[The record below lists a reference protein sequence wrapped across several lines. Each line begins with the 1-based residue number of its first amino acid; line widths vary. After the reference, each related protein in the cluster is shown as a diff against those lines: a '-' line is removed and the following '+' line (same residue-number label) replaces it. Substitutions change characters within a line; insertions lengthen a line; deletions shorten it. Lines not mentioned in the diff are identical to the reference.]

1 MCQILSINHTSQTAK
16 VKPLIQQIQHEV
28 LEFPVAQLVKYVQ
41 VGDHVKVTDGR
52 YAGETG
58 TVVNVEEPE
67 EQQFVAI
74 VLTDNSAK
82 EIQVFVRDVRVS
94 TEVATGL
101 DSLGGYEQGDLVML
115 GMTNVGVIIN
125 VGLEDFQVITQAGTL
140 QTVRLQELHG
150 KCNRHSANNVVL
162 DSRTNHIQM
171 NDMVNVEDGP
181 HKGSSG
187 TIKHIH
193 RAYLFLHSNLRLQHT
208 GIFVVRARHVV
219 LAGSKSRA
227 AQMGSLGAGGAQ
239 MGKGGKGAKG
249 TGKGTR
255 DELCGKTVKI
265 TRGLFKGYIGI
276 VIEAT
281 GTFVCRVPQQVLFLR
296 VSLQQM
302 RPPKSSCTQ
311 RKRSTLSIVRTSW
324 SSGTNKVNSTTTVME
339 EIRVP
344 LLECPRRFTS
354 WIHRRILHRC
364 IPLMVRLFFRFR
376 LLE

>member
-1 MCQILSINHTSQTAK
+1 MTHTGVTPTLEELQAFRNHDKTGEEDPAEQDLFGIMGDDAGPKTVTLGQGDTVRVTEGDLQNLMCQILSINHTSQTAK

-193 RAYLFLHSNLRLQHT
+193 RAYLFLLVDFQS
-208 GIFVVRARHVV
+208 
-219 LAGSKSRA
+219 
-227 AQMGSLGAGGAQ
+227 
-239 MGKGGKGAKG
+239 
-249 TGKGTR
+249 
-255 DELCGKTVKI
+255 
-265 TRGLFKGYIGI
+265 
-276 VIEAT
+276 
-281 GTFVCRVPQQVLFLR
+281 
-296 VSLQQM
+296 
-302 RPPKSSCTQ
+302 
-311 RKRSTLSIVRTSW
+311 
-324 SSGTNKVNSTTTVME
+324 
-339 EIRVP
+339 
-344 LLECPRRFTS
+344 
-354 WIHRRILHRC
+354 
-364 IPLMVRLFFRFR
+364 
-376 LLE
+376 